1 MRGMLAALALLLAGG
16 AQTPRDARPPV
27 ALIPLR
33 ALGVSAE
40 VANALQTTL
49 RNELSAL
56 PEAHILP
63 EKEIAEALRK
73 EPECDAHL
81 ACAVAAAAKA
91 GARQL
96 VAGTASRLGNAVV
109 IDLKLVDARSGL
121 ELRRAT
127 RAVTGSQDVLIDALR
142 AAAVELLAPQRFVGS
157 LRVEVPGVSG
167 AMLFL
172 DGRPVGQTPLP
183 QPIEG
188 LAPGQH
194 TVRVAD
200 GGMRELSAFIDIQ
213 YGQTTDARFDLGMA
227 PLRTV
232 PLPALPAAGSSS
244 PRKSWIRP
252 AAYAG
257 LGVGVA
263 SAALAIFL
271 QLKAYSTAS
280 DLNRREAVNG
290 LRATDAG
297 SYAEI
302 DRQVKAA
309 RGLYVAAAILGAAGG
324 GLLLWDMNAFGIQ
337 GKF

>member
-1 MRGMLAALALLLAGG
+1 
-16 AQTPRDARPPV
+16 
-27 ALIPLR
+27 
-33 ALGVSAE
+33 
-40 VANALQTTL
+40 
-49 RNELSAL
+49 
-56 PEAHILP
+56 
-63 EKEIAEALRK
+63 
-73 EPECDAHL
+73 
-81 ACAVAAAAKA
+81 
-91 GARQL
+91 
-96 VAGTASRLGNAVV
+96 
-109 IDLKLVDARSGL
+109 
-121 ELRRAT
+121 
-127 RAVTGSQDVLIDALR
+127 
-142 AAAVELLAPQRFVGS
+142 
-157 LRVEVPGVSG
+157 
-167 AMLFL
+167 
-172 DGRPVGQTPLP
+172 
-183 QPIEG
+183 
-188 LAPGQH
+188 
-194 TVRVAD
+194 VRVAD

-271 QLKAYSTAS
+271 QVKAYSTAS